1 LDRGNDDAQKARGR
15 RQIERIMG
23 HASAQVSAWL
33 ARHSARMVNGKF
45 PDRAG
50 YGFEMVDL
58 RESRSPVARNG
69 LPLENSGANSA
80 IFSQILHELNRMQS
94 LAIYRGT
101 LVRLSTARRP

>member
-1 LDRGNDDAQKARGR
+1 LDRGHDDAQAARDQ
-15 RQIERIMG
+15 RQIERFMG
-23 HASAQVSAWL
+23 HGSAQVSAWL

-58 RESRSPVARNG
+58 RESRFAGRSKRASFEVPRQNA
-69 LPLENSGANSA
+69 A
-80 IFSQILHELNRMQS
+80 IFSQILGELNRMQS

-101 LVRLSTARRP
+101 LVRLSTATRP